1 MLPPPRATMMR
12 SGRGTAP
19 PGASALKP
27 RMAAATSGAQRSPCT
42 VTGQTSTGR
51 GNRSRSR
58 CRMSRITAPDGEVTT
73 PITSGR

>member
-1 MLPPPRATMMR
+1 MALNPRI
-12 SGRGTAP
+12 
-19 PGASALKP
+19 
-27 RMAAATSGAQRSPCT
+27 AAATSGAQRSPCT